1 MNNTQKEIIL
11 DKAINELQKFNKF
24 NGYGITGLKN
34 ANKDYEYARLKQ
46 PIENLLQD
54 TLEFLDKQI
63 SRIEL
68 IQNIL
73 EGIK

>member
-1 MNNTQKEIIL
+1 MNNTQKEILL
-11 DKAINELQKFNKF
+11 DKAINELQKFNNS

-34 ANKDYEYARLKQ
+34 ATKDYEYDRLKQ

-54 TLEFLDKQI
+54 TLEFLYKQI
-63 SRIEL
+63 VRIEY

-73 EGIK
+73 QGVK